1 MRNVKCA
8 AVCVAVCALAVAAF
22 ADGEGKSLKDAV
34 KGRFFVGAA
43 VNPRVYRNASSPE
56 ARLAAREFN
65 TITAEN
71 DMKPQSLQPVEG
83 RFRWDAADRFVSFGE
98 TNGMKVIGHC
108 LVWHQQTP
116 DWFFRSDDGG
126 PVTREKALERM
137 RAHISAVV
145 GRYKGRVKGWDVVNE
160 AFDDGG
166 RLRRT
171 PWMRAIGP
179 DYIEHAFRF
188 AHAADPEAE
197 LYYNDFNMF
206 APGKRAAVV
215 RLVRRLKAAGVRI
228 DGVGMQSH
236 VALNRPNLADYEASI
251 VAFAAEGVKVMI
263 TELDVS
269 VLPAAWGLSAEV
281 SRSHDYDEK
290 FNPWK
295 NGILPDEMQQ
305 RLARRYEEL
314 FRIYLKHA
322 DSIDRVTFWGVADG
336 MSWLNNFPV
345 RGRTDYPLLFDR
357 SLRPKPCAAAVLRLA
372 EAASGDASGQ
382 KKSDQSNK

>member
-1 MRNVKCA
+1 MKTNIALYVICLA
-8 AVCVAVCALAVAAF
+8 AASAFGGIKDAYTGRFRLGAALGKWVYEETPNAESDIVAANF
-22 ADGEGKSLKDAV
+22 
-34 KGRFFVGAA
+34 
-43 VNPRVYRNASSPE
+43 SS
-56 ARLAAREFN
+56 
-65 TITAEN
+65 ITAEN
-71 DMKPQSLQPVEG
+71 EMKPERVQPREG
-83 RFRWDAADRFVSFGE
+83 VFHWDSADKFVAFGE
-98 TNGMKVIGHC
+98 RHGMKIIGHC
-108 LVWHQQTP
+108 LVWHYQTP
-116 DWFFRSDDGG
+116 DWFFKNADGSKAD
-126 PVTREKALERM
+126 RETLIARM
-137 RAHISAVV
+137 RTHIHAVV
-145 GRYKGRVKGWDVVNE
+145 GRYKGRVHGWDVVNE
-160 AFDDGG
+160 AFDDAGA
-166 RLRRT
+166 LHPS
-171 PWMRAIGP
+171 PWRDGIGE
-179 DYIEHAFRF
+179 DFIELAFRF
-188 AHAADPEAE
+188 AHEADPDAE

-206 APGKRAAVV
+206 NQNKIAGVLRMVREFRA
-215 RLVRRLKAAGVRI
+215 KGVRI

-295 NGILPDEMQQ
+295 NGVLPDEMQQ

-357 SLRPKPCAAAVLRLA
+357 SLKPKPCAAAVLRLA

-382 KKSDQSNK
+382 KKSDQSSK

>member
-1 MRNVKCA
+1 MRNVKRIAVFA
-8 AVCVAVCALAVAAF
+8 AACALAAAGA
-22 ADGEGKSLKDAV
+22 ADGDKSLKDAF

-43 VNPRVYRNASSPE
+43 VNPRVYRGASSPV
-56 ARLAAREFN
+56 ACLVAREFN

-71 DMKPQSLQPVEG
+71 DMKPQSLQPFEG
-83 RFRWDAADRFVSFGE
+83 RFRWDAADRFVAFGE

-108 LVWHQQTP
+108 LVWHSQTP
-116 DWFFRSDDGG
+116 DWFFRDSDGE
-126 PVTREKALERM
+126 PVGREKALERM

-166 RLRRT
+166 RMRRSPWLR
-171 PWMRAIGP
+171 AVGP

-188 AHAADPEAE
+188 AHAADPAAE

-206 APGKRAAVV
+206 ARGKREAVV
-215 RLVRRLKAAGVRI
+215 RLVRRLKEAGVKI

-236 VALNRPNLADYEASI
+236 VGLNRPNLADYEASI
-251 VAFAAEGVKVMI
+251 AAFAAEGVKVMI

-269 VLPAAWGLSAEV
+269 VLPAAWGLSAVV

-295 NGILPDEMQQ
+295 DGVLPDEMQQ

-322 DSIDRVTFWGVADG
+322 DSIDRVTFWGVGDG

-357 SLRPKPCAAAVLRLA
+357 SLKPKPCAAAVLRLA
-372 EAASGDASGQ
+372 EEGRGETSGQ
-382 KKSDQSNK
+382 KKSDQSKK

>member
-1 MRNVKCA
+1 MRNVKRIAVFA
-8 AVCVAVCALAVAAF
+8 AACALAAAGA
-22 ADGEGKSLKDAV
+22 ADGDKSLKDAF

-43 VNPRVYRNASSPE
+43 VNPRVYRGASSPV
-56 ARLAAREFN
+56 ACLVAREFN

-71 DMKPQSLQPVEG
+71 DMKPQSLQPFEG
-83 RFRWDAADRFVSFGE
+83 RFRWDAADRFVAFGE

-108 LVWHQQTP
+108 LVWHSQTP
-116 DWFFRSDDGG
+116 DWFFRDSDGE
-126 PVTREKALERM
+126 PVGREKALERM

-166 RLRRT
+166 RMRRSPWLR
-171 PWMRAIGP
+171 AVGP

-188 AHAADPEAE
+188 AHAADPAAE

-206 APGKRAAVV
+206 ARGKREAVV
-215 RLVRRLKAAGVRI
+215 RLVRRLKEAGVKI

-236 VALNRPNLADYEASI
+236 VGLNRPNLADYEASI
-251 VAFAAEGVKVMI
+251 AAFAAEGVKVMI

-295 NGILPDEMQQ
+295 DGVLPDEMQQ

-322 DSIDRVTFWGVADG
+322 DSIDRVTFWGVGDG

-357 SLRPKPCAAAVLRLA
+357 SLKPKPCAAAVLRLA
-372 EAASGDASGQ
+372 EEGRGETSGQ
-382 KKSDQSNK
+382 KKSDQSKK